1 MAKISEGL
9 NSYSYEDDRVKHTV
23 IKREDGSKYV
33 ELYDK
38 KHQNYCFL
46 EENELSR
53 IDRMF
58 RKLKLREIG

>member
-1 MAKISEGL
+1 MRKINESL

-23 IKREDGSKYV
+23 IKSGDGSKYV

-38 KHQNYCFL
+38 INRRYCFL

-53 IDRMF
+53 ISRMF

>member
-1 MAKISEGL
+1 MKRISESL

-23 IKREDGSKYV
+23 TKREDGSRYV
-33 ELYDK
+33 EIYDK
-38 KHQNYCFL
+38 INDNYCFL

-53 IDRMF
+53 ISRMF